1 MTEIMTEK
9 LWEALE
15 KLAESTGVAVEK
27 LYVVLEQQAK
37 VQMVY
42 DVLLLLGVVILL
54 IIGGVAIKKLHKK
67 AEEDMYGDWDV
78 LFIIITAVTSVF
90 GGVAVFAIIP
100 ELIKEIVQIMVNP
113 PVWIL
118 EYVMN
123 LIK

>member
-67 AEEDMYGDWDV
+67 AKEDMYGDWDV
-78 LFIIITAVTSVF
+78 LFVIVTAVTGVF
-90 GGVAVFAIIP
+90 GCMGVFVLIP

>member
-1 MTEIMTEK
+1 MTEK

-27 LYVVLEQQAK
+27 LYVILEQQAK

-42 DVLLLLGVVILL
+42 DVLLLIGIIILL
-54 IIGGVAIKKLHKK
+54 IIGGIVIKKLHKK
-67 AEEDMYGDWDV
+67 AKEDMWGDWDV
-78 LFIIITAVTSVF
+78 LFVIVSAVTSVF
-90 GGVAVFAIIP
+90 GCIGVFVLIP
-100 ELIKEIVQIMVNP
+100 ELIGEIVQIMVNP